1 MIIIIFL
8 LGFIAGSL
16 VPLYDGFLD
25 FIASKIKFARREK
38 KS

>member
-1 MIIIIFL
+1 MMIIIFL
-8 LGFIAGSL
+8 LGFVAGSL

-25 FIASKIKFARREK
+25 FIASKIKFVRREK